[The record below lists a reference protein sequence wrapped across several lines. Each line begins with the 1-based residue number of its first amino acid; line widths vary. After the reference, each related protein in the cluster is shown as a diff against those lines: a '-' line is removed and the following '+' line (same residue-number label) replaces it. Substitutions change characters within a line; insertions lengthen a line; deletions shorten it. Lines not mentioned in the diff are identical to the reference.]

1 MEKSSKDELRRLE
14 LEEQIQEAVK
24 RSTASLK
31 DFADA
36 QKKVVENYKI
46 MQKINLQLKVVGEE
60 IARLEE
66 EKSAGYEEQVKNL
79 RRQEADLNQNLNLI
93 KETNKELSKG
103 KNLARSVGNEL
114 LTWGKGLT
122 SQFIPSLSEVFNT
135 FLKLNDLAMQTSVS
149 IGMSG
154 EGMKLMTGNIEKA
167 QSTWGDLGFDLESSA
182 KMQQSL
188 NEGTGRQVVL
198 SQQAQ
203 QTAALTARALNMQSD
218 ELGGLIGEMDQFGM
232 GSELAMKSILDM
244 RVQSEQMGVNSGKV
258 IKKFQQNLGL
268 MNKLNFK
275 DGVKGMQKMA
285 ILSEKYKIEMSAV
298 AAAADKAFNP
308 EGAIEMAAKL
318 QTLGGSLAGLGDPFQ
333 LMYKA
338 RNNPEK
344 FMEDITMAA
353 KQSAEFDPKSGD
365 FKVSAYEMD
374 RLRVAAEATGMTME
388 DLVGTAKQG
397 AKMDYLGDMMKGIDL
412 TPEQKDMLSG
422 MAEIT
427 EGGEVLING
436 KKFSDMSRQD
446 LVKLTERSM
455 ELKDLAAQAQSSQA
469 ELQGIKNAIMIAFV
483 NFFTENK
490 DTIKGFLTGVKDFI
504 IGVRNFF
511 SPTGLVVTALALY
524 FGPKVLWPIIQGRL
538 FGSSAAATF
547 NAGTIGGGK
556 KGFLGRLGDKVKG
569 LFGGKSSTPE
579 IPGTQKVGEVTS
591 GSDKVG
597 KTGGSGS
604 SLKSLAG
611 GLTAMGTPQVL
622 FGALNLIPTAVGMLT
637 MVAAIPALLFLGMVP
652 LKSLSENLF
661 QMALG
666 LEFMGSPKV
675 LAGAAILSVAA
686 IGFALMT
693 DGAIGLGVIALLG
706 TAAGTG
712 LTGLAV
718 GLTAFGNPATAVA
731 ALIGIGLLTL
741 LGGVFIIFAY
751 GVQILA
757 GAIATVVESFT
768 NMFSVISFDNVGAL
782 LLLGPALIGVSFG
795 IFALAASLVVLG
807 AAYLMGG
814 FLGLIALEEA
824 ATDIQTAFRGVDPQG
839 INTAVNAI
847 NSIDIDKLNAL
858 KELSLFMSL
867 MGASTTIKFDESLK
881 IDGTIEL
888 SGEGGG
894 KSGTDWIK
902 DPVFISKLKQAIS
915 DNTDRERN
923 GGRY

>member
-1 MEKSSKDELRRLE
+1 MAKSSKDELRRLE
-14 LEEQIQEAVK
+14 LEEQIAEATK
-24 RSTASLK
+24 RSTASIQ

-36 QKKVVENYKI
+36 QKKIVENYKI

-60 IARLEE
+60 ITRLEK
-66 EKSAGYEEQVKNL
+66 EKTDGYEEQVRLLKQ
-79 RRQEADLNQNLNLI
+79 QEAALKQDLVLI
-93 KETNKELSKG
+93 KSVNKELSKG
-103 KNLARSVGNEL
+103 KNLAKSVGNEL
-114 LTWGKGLT
+114 LNWGKGLT
-122 SQFIPSLSEVFNT
+122 SQFIPSLSDVFTT

-203 QTAALTARALNMQSD
+203 ETAALTARALNMQSD
-218 ELGGLIGEMDQFGM
+218 ELGSLIGEMDQFGM

-374 RLRVAAEATGMTME
+374 RLRVAAEATGMSME

-397 AKMDYLGDMMKGIDL
+397 AKMDYFGGMLKGINL

-422 MAEIT
+422 MMEI
-427 EGGEVLING
+427 GENGQVLING
-436 KKFSDMSRQD
+436 KDFSKMSRED

-511 SPTGLVVTALALY
+511 SPTGLVATTLALY

-538 FGSSAAATF
+538 FGRSAAAAI
-547 NAGTIGGGK
+547 NAGTTGGGK
-556 KGFLGRLGDKVKG
+556 KGFFGRMTDKIKGFFGKKTAMSEQSTATPPTPTGSKTPSSDPGGMTKG
-569 LFGGKSSTPE
+569 LNPMNMIKGAAAILILSAALFVFAKALQEFDKLQNGWETLALAASGLLLLTGALFLVSK
-579 IPGTQKVGEVTS
+579 IPTS
-591 GSDKVG
+591 GVIKGAAAIAILGLAMIPLGIGMSYMVG
-597 KTGGSGS
+597 VDWAV
-604 SLKSLAG
+604 LAVA
-611 GLTAMGTPQVL
+611 TAAIIGFAFAAEALGAIVGTPLFWMGLLGLAAASVVL
-622 FGALNLIPTAVGMLT
+622 SASLWILSFGLEAVAPPMEMFMNSISTLPGLILPLIMLG
-637 MVAAIPALLFLGMVP
+637 PALLSTAAGILVLSASLFVLGAAWWFGGSAFTEMTESIGTAMQGIDPSGLSASINAINSVDTDKLEA
-652 LKSLSENLF
+652 LKSLS
-661 QMALG
+661 MW
-666 LEFMGSPKV
+666 M
-675 LAGAAILSVAA
+675 
-686 IGFALMT
+686 
-693 DGAIGLGVIALLG
+693 ALLG
-706 TAAGTG
+706 G
-712 LTGLAV
+712 
-718 GLTAFGNPATAVA
+718 
-731 ALIGIGLLTL
+731 
-741 LGGVFIIFAY
+741 
-751 GVQILA
+751 
-757 GAIATVVESFT
+757 
-768 NMFSVISFDNVGAL
+768 
-782 LLLGPALIGVSFG
+782 
-795 IFALAASLVVLG
+795 
-807 AAYLMGG
+807 
-814 FLGLIALEEA
+814 
-824 ATDIQTAFRGVDPQG
+824 
-839 INTAVNAI
+839 
-847 NSIDIDKLNAL
+847 
-858 KELSLFMSL
+858 
-867 MGASTTIKFDESLK
+867 STTVKFDESLT

>member
-1 MEKSSKDELRRLE
+1 MAKSSKDELRRLE

-66 EKSAGYEEQVKNL
+66 EKSDGYEEQVKNL
-79 RRQEADLNQNLNLI
+79 RRQEADLKQNLNLI

-103 KNLARSVGNEL
+103 KNLAKSVGNEL

-203 QTAALTARALNMQSD
+203 ETAALTARALNMQSD

-374 RLRVAAEATGMTME
+374 RLRVAAEATGMSME
-388 DLVGTAKQG
+388 DLVGTAKQA
-397 AKMDYLGDMMKGIDL
+397 AKMDYLGNMMKGIDL

-538 FGSSAAATF
+538 FGSSAAAAFKT
-547 NAGTIGGGK
+547 GTMGGMGK
-556 KGFLGRLGDKVKG
+556 QSSVSSGAKDFVKG
-569 LFGGKSSTPE
+569 QKPGGTASPLPDGKNMT
-579 IPGTQKVGEVTS
+579 GTAGGMSALGSAAGQAIKILAFAAAIYILAQALKVFNEVEW
-591 GSDKVG
+591 
-597 KTGGSGS
+597 S
-604 SLKSLAG
+604 SLVKGGIAIVGFGLALQMVG
-611 GLTAMGTPQVL
+611 PILNGFSAQATAATP
-622 FGALNLIPTAVGMLT
+622 AM
-637 MVAAIPALLFLGMVP
+637 
-652 LKSLSENLF
+652 
-661 QMALG
+661 LG
-666 LEFMGSPKV
+666 L
-675 LAGAAILSVAA
+675 GAAILLLGAGLFLMGQVPLANL
-686 IGFALMT
+686 IVGF
-693 DGAIGLGVIALLG
+693 IGLYAVLMAFSVLAPLLTMGVSVLLALGAAFLMIGGAVLLAAMGVAMIVDSFTIMFAVIGANGAGLFMAGLG
-706 TAAGTG
+706 F
-712 LTGLAV
+712 LAMS
-718 GLTAFGNPATAVA
+718 A
-731 ALIGIGLLTL
+731 GIGLLTL
-741 LGGVFIIFAY
+741 SLTGLALASFLALPGLLIMGSAIGMLV
-751 GVQILA
+751 A
-757 GAIATVVESFT
+757 GAEAIQ
-768 NMFSVISFDNVGAL
+768 
-782 LLLGPALIGVSFG
+782 
-795 IFALAASLVVLG
+795 ASGGSDGLVKS
-807 AAYLMGG
+807 
-814 FLGLIALEEA
+814 I
-824 ATDIQTAFRGVDPQG
+824 D
-839 INTAVNAI
+839 AI
-847 NSIDIDKLNAL
+847 NSVDTDKLDAIKGLSMWLAL
-858 KELSLFMSL
+858 L
-867 MGASTTIKFDESLK
+867 GGSTTIKFDESLK

>member
-1 MEKSSKDELRRLE
+1 MAKSSKDELRRLE

-24 RSTASLK
+24 RSTASIQ

-36 QKKVVENYKI
+36 QKKIVENYKI

-60 IARLEE
+60 ITRLEK
-66 EKSAGYEEQVKNL
+66 EKADGYEEQVRLL
-79 RRQEADLNQNLNLI
+79 RQQEAALKQDLVLI
-93 KETNKELSKG
+93 KSVNKELSKG
-103 KNLARSVGNEL
+103 KNLAKSVGNEL
-114 LTWGKGLT
+114 LNWGKGLT
-122 SQFIPSLSEVFNT
+122 SQFIPSLSDVFNT

-203 QTAALTARALNMQSD
+203 ETAALTARALNMQSD

-285 ILSEKYKIEMSAV
+285 ALSEKYKIEMSAV

-353 KQSAEFDPKSGD
+353 KQSAEFDPKSGE

-374 RLRVAAEATGMTME
+374 RLRVAAEATGMSME

-397 AKMDYLGDMMKGIDL
+397 AKMDYLGNMMKGIDL

-511 SPTGLVVTALALY
+511 SPTGLVATTLALY

-538 FGSSAAATF
+538 FGRNAAAAF
-547 NAGTIGGGK
+547 NAGTTGGGK
-556 KGFLGRLGDKVKG
+556 KGFFGRMTDKIKG
-569 LFGGKSSTPE
+569 FFGKKTAMSEQSTATPPTPTGGPGQSKQMDDLGKSSSKLGGIASVSAPQ
-579 IPGTQKVGEVTS
+579 ILALGAALLMVGGAIYLAATGLATLVQSFKGLS
-591 GSDKVG
+591 G
-597 KTGGSGS
+597 
-604 SLKSLAG
+604 
-611 GLTAMGTPQVL
+611 PQIL
-622 FGALNLIPTAVGMLT
+622 GA
-637 MVAAIPALLFLGMVP
+637 VAAIIAVGVGFYFMIPAVAAAAVVAAGAAGP
-652 LKSLSENLF
+652 L
-661 QMALG
+661 MALG
-666 LEFMGSPKV
+666 
-675 LAGAAILSVAA
+675 VAMLL
-686 IGFALMT
+686 IG
-693 DGAIGLGVIALLG
+693 GAIAIAALGVSVLVDSFTNLFAVIGANGAGLLMAG
-706 TAAGTG
+706 VGFLAMAAGIGVLSLALVG
-712 LTGLAV
+712 LALSSFLALPGLLILGSAV
-718 GLTAFGNPATAVA
+718 GL
-731 ALIGIGLLTL
+731 L
-741 LGGVFIIFAY
+741 
-751 GVQILA
+751 
-757 GAIATVVESFT
+757 
-768 NMFSVISFDNVGAL
+768 VGA
-782 LLLGPALIGVSFG
+782 ANAIQS
-795 IFALAASLVVLG
+795 S
-807 AAYLMGG
+807 GG
-814 FLGLIALEEA
+814 SDGFVK
-824 ATDIQTAFRGVDPQG
+824 TVD
-839 INTAVNAI
+839 AI
-847 NSIDIDKLNAL
+847 NSIDIDKLEAL
-858 KELSLFMSL
+858 KSLSMWMALL
-867 MGASTTIKFDESLK
+867 GGSTTVKFDESLT